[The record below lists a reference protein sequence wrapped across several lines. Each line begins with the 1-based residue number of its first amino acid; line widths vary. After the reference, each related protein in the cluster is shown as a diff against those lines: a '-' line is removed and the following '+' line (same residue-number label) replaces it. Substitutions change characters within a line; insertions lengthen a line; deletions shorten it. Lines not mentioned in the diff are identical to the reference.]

1 MTENSIREA
10 AREVLW
16 VSKGYS
22 GGHRGDWWWNTEVQG
37 KVEGKKAVYRR
48 LVESKDEKERQ
59 MNRVSYKEAKKV
71 AKLAVTEA
79 KNAAF
84 GRMYEELGHKG
95 GDKKLFRLAKA
106 REKTIRDLDQVRCIK
121 DEEGRVLMEDVQ
133 IKRRWQTYFHKLLN
147 DEGDRDIVL
156 GELEHSECH
165 RDFSYCRRIRVE
177 EVVGVMHKMS
187 RARATWLDEI
197 PVEF

>member
-1 MTENSIREA
+1 MGNRIREA

-16 VSKGYS
+16 VSKDYS
-22 GGHRGDWWWNTEVQG
+22 GGYRDDWWWNTEVQG
-37 KVEGKKAVYRR
+37 KVEGKKAVYRW
-48 LVESKDEKERQ
+48 LVESKDEEERQ

-84 GRMYEELGHKG
+84 GRMYEELGDKG

-106 REKTIRDLDQVRCIK
+106 REKTVCDLDQVRCIK
-121 DEEGRVLMEDVQ
+121 DEEGRLLMEDVQ
-133 IKRRWQTYFHKLLN
+133 IKRRWQMYFHKLLN
-147 DEGDRDIVL
+147 DKGDRDIVL
-156 GELEHSECH
+156 GELEHSEYH
-165 RDFSYCRRIRVE
+165 RDFSYCRRISVE
-177 EVVGVMHKMS
+177 EVVGVMRKMS
-187 RARATWLDEI
+187 RGRATWLDEI

>member
-1 MTENSIREA
+1 
-10 AREVLW
+10 
-16 VSKGYS
+16 
-22 GGHRGDWWWNTEVQG
+22 
-37 KVEGKKAVYRR
+37 
-48 LVESKDEKERQ
+48 

-71 AKLAVTEA
+71 VKLAVTEA

-84 GRMYEELGHKG
+84 GRMYKELGDKG

-106 REKTIRDLDQVRCIK
+106 REKTTRDLDQVRCIK
-121 DEEGRVLMEDVQ
+121 DEEGRELMEDVQ

-165 RDFSYCRRIRVE
+165 RDFSYSRRIRVK
-177 EVVGVMHKMS
+177 EVVGAMRKMS
-187 RARATWLDEI
+187 RGKATGPDEI
-197 PVEF
+197 PVEFWRYVGRTGLEWLTGMFNVIFKTKEMPEEWR